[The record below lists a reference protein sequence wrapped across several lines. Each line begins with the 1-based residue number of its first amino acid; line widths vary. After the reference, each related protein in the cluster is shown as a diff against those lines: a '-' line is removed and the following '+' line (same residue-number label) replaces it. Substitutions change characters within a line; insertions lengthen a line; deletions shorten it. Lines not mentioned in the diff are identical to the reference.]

1 MALGRCDHYDLPMS
15 PARSSA
21 TAASA
26 RRTKRSEPDQQQR
39 IIKALAHPLRAQI
52 LIRLGETVLSPNQLA
67 QELDASLGV
76 VSYHVRVLLASDC
89 VELVDTRP
97 VRGAIEHFYRA
108 TERARLDEPQWRQ
121 LPAAMRRTLI
131 GQTASDVFDDLGAAW
146 GAGQL
151 DDPEVHVTR
160 TTLELDQKGWA
171 KLNKL
176 LGKTLDQAMSIHAES
191 AGRLAE
197 GKSDETL
204 ATELAMLHFHRAP
217 KGRRKA

>member
-1 MALGRCDHYDLPMS
+1 MS
-15 PARSSA
+15 PAPSTA
-21 TAASA
+21 TAAPS
-26 RRTKRSEPDQQQR
+26 RPDQQR

-52 LIRLGETVLSPNQLA
+52 LIRLGETVRSPNQLA
-67 QELDASLGV
+67 QELEASLGV
-76 VSYHVRVLLASDC
+76 VSYHVRVLLASEC

-108 TERARLDEPQWRQ
+108 TERARLDDPQWRQ

-151 DDPEVHVTR
+151 DDPEVHITR
-160 TTLELDQKGWA
+160 TTLELDQKGWT

-176 LGKTLDQAMSIHAES
+176 LTRTLDQAMAIHAES
-191 AGRLAE
+191 AGRIAE
-197 GKSDETL
+197 GRSD
-204 ATELAMLHFHRAP
+204 AAAQPTELAMLHFRRAP
-217 KGRRKA
+217 KRRRKSGAAAR

>member
-1 MALGRCDHYDLPMS
+1 MS
-15 PARSSA
+15 PART
-21 TAASA
+21 TAPASPS
-26 RRTKRSEPDQQQR
+26 RRAKRKEPDQQQR
-39 IIKALAHPLRAQI
+39 LIKALAHPLRAQV
-52 LIRLGETVLSPNQLA
+52 LIRLREAVLSPNQLA

-108 TERARLDEPQWRQ
+108 TESARLDDPQWRQ
-121 LPAAMRRTLI
+121 LPGAMRRTLI

-146 GAGQL
+146 GAGGL

-160 TTLELDQKGWA
+160 TPLDLDQKGWA

-176 LGKTLDQAMSIHAES
+176 LLKTLDQATAIHAES
-191 AGRLAE
+191 AGRIAD
-197 GKSDETL
+197 GKSEATMP
-204 ATELAMLHFHRAP
+204 TELAMLHFHRAP
-217 KGRRKA
+217 KGRKKS

>member
-1 MALGRCDHYDLPMS
+1 MALGRCDHYAWHMS

-21 TAASA
+21 PEAPS
-26 RRTKRSEPDQQQR
+26 RRTQRGEPDQQQR

-52 LIRLGETVLSPNQLA
+52 LIRLGEAVLSPNQLA

-131 GQTASDVFDDLGAAW
+131 GQTASDVFEDLGAAW
-146 GAGQL
+146 GAGKL

-160 TTLELDQKGWA
+160 TTLELDEKGWA

-176 LGKTLDQAMSIHAES
+176 LLKTLDQAMAIHAES
-191 AGRLAE
+191 AGRIAE
-197 GKSDETL
+197 GKSDGG
-204 ATELAMLHFHRAP
+204 APTELAMLHFHRAP
-217 KGRRKA
+217 KRKRKS

>member
-1 MALGRCDHYDLPMS
+1 MS
-15 PARSSA
+15 QTASSPRDA
-21 TAASA
+21 DTPSA
-26 RRTKRSEPDQQQR
+26 KRSEPDQQQR

-52 LIRLGETVLSPNQLA
+52 LIRLGEAVLSPNQLA

-108 TERARLDEPQWRQ
+108 TERARLDDPQWRR

-131 GQTASDVFDDLGAAW
+131 GQTAGDVFEDLGAAW
-146 GAGQL
+146 GAGKL

-176 LGKTLDQAMSIHAES
+176 LLKTLDQAMEIHAES
-191 AGRLAE
+191 AGRIAE
-197 GKSDETL
+197 GKSDPESL
-204 ATELAMLHFHRAP
+204 STELAMLHFCRAP
-217 KGRRKA
+217 RSRKRA

>member
-1 MALGRCDHYDLPMS
+1 MSLPTAS
-15 PARSSA
+15 PAKTSK
-21 TAASA
+21 
-26 RRTKRSEPDQQQR
+26 RRPAGNEAEQQQQR

-108 TERARLDEPQWRQ
+108 TERARLDDPQWRQ
-121 LPAAMRRTLI
+121 LPAAMRRTLA
-131 GQTASDVFDDLGAAW
+131 GQTAGEIFDDLGGAW
-146 GAGQL
+146 GAGGL

-160 TTLELDQKGWA
+160 TTLELDARGWA

-176 LGKTLDQAMSIHAES
+176 LAKTLDQAMAIHAES
-191 AGRLAE
+191 AGRIAE
-197 GKSDETL
+197 GRSDEQPL
-204 ATELAMLHFHRAP
+204 PTELAMLHFHRAP
-217 KGRRKA
+217 KARKRR

>member
-1 MALGRCDHYDLPMS
+1 MS
-15 PARSSA
+15 PARTSA
-21 TAASA
+21 PEAPT
-26 RRTKRSEPDQQQR
+26 RRAKRGEPDQQQR

-131 GQTASDVFDDLGAAW
+131 GQTAADVFDDLGAAW

-160 TTLELDQKGWA
+160 TPLELDQKGWA

-176 LGKTLDQAMSIHAES
+176 LRTPPDQAAAIHAES
-191 AGRLAE
+191 AGRIAD
-197 GKSDETL
+197 GKSEATMP
-204 ATELAMLHFHRAP
+204 TELAMLHFHRAP
-217 KGRRKA
+217 KGRKK